1 MAQTFDSTLQQTASK
16 RGLLAAARSS
26 KARLLP
32 AASCRMQVDGVSLHW
47 TERGTGTPLVVLHGL
62 ADSQHTWGAV
72 TVELAT
78 KYRVLGLDLPG
89 CGLSGRPDAA
99 YRLDWQARLID
110 RWLGR
115 LGLDALDVLGHSYGG
130 GVALWLLLYRARSI
144 RKMALIAPGGLGVE
158 VSPLLRLGALFGH
171 ETVAEYLLGPM
182 TRLFLYCQGT
192 SLSPAERRRL
202 WQMNS
207 MPGSARALA
216 RTIRDVI
223 DWRGQTRHIL
233 HRIDQVQ
240 QLPAIGLFWGERDD
254 VIPVDHGKALC
265 SMLDNCSLWQ
275 LPGAGH
281 FLHWQAPK
289 LLASAVLSFLDRP
302 DLQPSLLRK
311 GQAIDCRPSP
321 SDRRGS
327 AAARTSRGNRDG

>member
-1 MAQTFDSTLQQTASK
+1 
-16 RGLLAAARSS
+16 
-26 KARLLP
+26 
-32 AASCRMQVDGVSLHW
+32 
-47 TERGTGTPLVVLHGL
+47 LVILHGL

-72 TVELAT
+72 TTELAK
-78 KYRVLGLDLPG
+78 KYRVLSLDLPG

-99 YRLDWQARLID
+99 YSLDWQARLIAT
-110 RWLGR
+110 WLGR
-115 LGLDALDVLGHSYGG
+115 LGIERLDVLGHSYGG
-130 GVALWLLLYRARSI
+130 GVALWLLLYRASSI

-171 ETVAEYLLGPM
+171 EAVAEYLLGPM
-182 TRLFLYCQGT
+182 TRLFLYSQGT

-202 WQMNS
+202 WEMNR

-233 HRIDQVQ
+233 HRIHQVQ

-254 VIPVDHGKALC
+254 VIPVQHGKALC
-265 SMLDNCSLWQ
+265 NLLDNCTLWQ
-275 LPGAGH
+275 LPDGGH
-281 FLHWQAPK
+281 FLHWQSPK
-289 LLASAVLSFLDRP
+289 LLASAVLSFLQRR
-302 DLQPSLLRK
+302 DLERSLLRQ
-311 GQAIDCRPSP
+311 GRELTACRPSP

-327 AAARTSRGNRDG
+327 SAARESRAPQGGRAADE